1 MTIVEIIDHFNG
13 FSTIKGFIR
22 TNKKSKL
29 LWIVCIL
36 AFILSAIIDNLT
48 ATIVLITIL
57 RKLISDKKLRIWYA
71 GMIIIA
77 ANAGGAWSPI
87 GDVTTTMLWMNEKV
101 TTVKLI
107 WDSEVRSFRL
117 DSDIEF
123 NFDYYPSSV
132 ESLVSG
138 YPKGFYD
145 YKEIE
150 WLTINTS
157 ASNLKLIDDS
167 LSEIGQFCVN
177 KSTSSIQVFAYK
189 NT

>member
-1 MTIVEIIDHFNG
+1 MGVRCFGSLVHKLD
-13 FSTIKGFIR
+13 SAR
-22 TNKKSKL
+22 NKTDSLINSFDVSLMSNTKWVKL
-29 LWIVCIL
+29 LNAL
-36 AFILSAIIDNLT
+36 TKLNLN
-48 ATIVLITIL
+48 
-57 RKLISDKKLRIWYA
+57 
-71 GMIIIA
+71 
-77 ANAGGAWSPI
+77 NA
-87 GDVTTTMLWMNEKV
+87 V

-132 ESLVSG
+132 ESLISG

-150 WLTINTS
+150 WLNINTS

-177 KSTSSIQVFAYK
+177 KSTRSIQVFAYK

>member
-1 MTIVEIIDHFNG
+1 VHKLD
-13 FSTIKGFIR
+13 SAR
-22 TNKKSKL
+22 NKTDSLINSFDVSLMSNTKWVKLLNALSKL
-29 LWIVCIL
+29 
-36 AFILSAIIDNLT
+36 NLN
-48 ATIVLITIL
+48 
-57 RKLISDKKLRIWYA
+57 
-71 GMIIIA
+71 
-77 ANAGGAWSPI
+77 NA
-87 GDVTTTMLWMNEKV
+87 V

>member
-1 MTIVEIIDHFNG
+1 MHKLD
-13 FSTIKGFIR
+13 SAR
-22 TNKKSKL
+22 NKTDSLINSFDVSLMSNTKWVKL
-29 LWIVCIL
+29 LN
-36 AFILSAIIDNLT
+36 ALSNLN
-48 ATIVLITIL
+48 LN
-57 RKLISDKKLRIWYA
+57 
-71 GMIIIA
+71 
-77 ANAGGAWSPI
+77 NA
-87 GDVTTTMLWMNEKV
+87 V

-177 KSTSSIQVFAYK
+177 KSTRSIQVFAYK